1 MYTIKMD
8 DDKSLIT
15 TVYSKLLQR
24 ENLINKIQFLI
35 PAKYENIDLTDFTVV
50 LKYITPG
57 NVAKSLILVKDKD
70 LYKGYLRFVLPVD
83 SDLSMVAGD
92 IKIRLTLTKVDL
104 ESNTQY
110 VAHSEETYITILP
123 VSDYF
128 AFIPN
133 ESLEAIDQIVG
144 LIDAK
149 LQAANNIAEAYHERK
164 ADNIQL
170 ENGNLSLSANGHK
183 IGDSIS
189 VSTFEGTEAS
199 TLKTIYF

>member
-50 LKYITPG
+50 LKYITPS

-164 ADNIQL
+164 ADNILL